1 MPQEVQS
8 ESPSGYGLTASA
20 VREAITVLASRD
32 THPALAG
39 YLVYLYGARKA
50 GSLTGIKAEPKK
62 FFDNFY
68 RLAGASDKHP
78 YYLPFGKPELNSRF
92 YHSNPAG
99 SYAPSSI
106 RPVSPLSGLLTT
118 EGSGKSAVINLRADH
133 ASVALSS
140 MLGGVPAPGIA
151 LAAYLYRDHLFLS
164 DGEPAG
170 VDLYAR
176 FREDFGFAFGQH
188 GLGITDV
195 FSDDASA
202 LTSQLF
208 EAVEQ

>member
-8 ESPSGYGLTASA
+8 ESPNAYGLAASA

-39 YLVYLYGARKA
+39 YLVYLYGAAKA
-50 GSLTGIKAEPKK
+50 GTLTGIKAEPKK

-92 YHSNPAG
+92 FNSNPAG
-99 SYAPSSI
+99 SYAPASI

-118 EGSGKSAVINLRADH
+118 EGSGKSAVINLHADH

-140 MLGGVPAPGIA
+140 MLGGIPAPGMA
-151 LAAYLYRDHLFLS
+151 LAAYLYRDYIFTS
-164 DGEPAG
+164 EDGPTGA
-170 VDLYAR
+170 DLYQR
-176 FREDFGFAFGQH
+176 FREDFGFAFAQQ
-188 GLGITDV
+188 GLGIADV
-195 FSDDASA
+195 FSNDASV
-202 LTSQLF
+202 LTSKLF
-208 EAVEQ
+208 EPVEQ